1 MRYPTSN
8 VLIAVVVL
16 LSLLL
21 VLLVEAA
28 GLGAFS
34 PLWIRP
40 IIRVT
45 CAANLLVALAGL
57 GTPRSTA
64 WINYL
69 LLSITAYIVASTT
82 PIAALWVIP
91 RTMLVAVRHAFSSLW

>member
-8 VLIAVVVL
+8 VLISVVVL

-21 VLLVEAA
+21 VLLMEAA

-40 IIRVT
+40 IIRVI
-45 CAANLLVALAGL
+45 CAAEYVLRTHLCIFESLVILSAIFFSALSAMPTSFASSGANCAKTSRL
-57 GTPRSTA
+57 AASCPVENIS
-64 WINYL
+64 
-69 LLSITAYIVASTT
+69 SI
-82 PIAALWVIP
+82 
-91 RTMLVAVRHAFSSLW
+91 